1 MEDNYNYSMDA
12 YWPNVNLTEK
22 EMELIDEMGRTKKI
36 LYNLIMAEECPA
48 MWARKLLKRI
58 E

>member
-48 MWARKLLKRI
+48 M
-58 E
+58 